1 MHAKH
6 KFLKR
11 KNVNI
16 ARNNTGKE
24 KSKYKIGEIKFKKLH
39 RIIESQIKQ
48 SKNLINNIDN
58 KNQITDQKAVKG
70 KNQKKSNKKK
80 SSHK

>member
-48 SKNLINNIDN
+48 SKNLINNR
-58 KNQITDQKAVKG
+58 QQKP
-70 KNQKKSNKKK
+70 NNRSK
-80 SSHK
+80 SSKREKPKEIKQEKIQS